1 MGLLYTGSI
10 AAEICPPRGKRGGN
24 GILARVARLPK
35 RCFKHSIQSGAT
47 VAAQEKRTM
56 LPCLASPANRRGY
69 SGDAIR
75 VIAFGSLLLMAA
87 CCLLLPAPVRSAD
100 SPRTREPLTVDAFS
114 VVKVRVKA
122 VSDARSRTTL
132 GGEREGTG
140 IVIDSSGLI
149 LTIGYL
155 VQEAESVEVAATDG
169 RAVPASVIAY
179 DFTTGFG
186 LLRAV
191 KAPAIKPIAFGD
203 SATIPEREPV
213 LIVGFD
219 GVAPAFV
226 VSRRPFAGYWEYLL
240 DEAIYTAPA
249 TVNWQGAA
257 LINKEGKLLGVGSLV
272 VGDALG
278 GRGQVPGNLFV
289 PIDLLKP
296 ILGDLIAQ
304 GRSSSKP
311 RPWLG
316 VSTQDLQGK
325 LIVTR
330 VSPGSPAEQAGLVNG
345 DIIVGIR
352 GEQVQ
357 GHTDFYRKL
366 WATGDAG
373 ADVVLDV
380 LKGTEVKK
388 LEVHSMDRE
397 KYLRP
402 KPTY

>member
-1 MGLLYTGSI
+1 MQTLRI
-10 AAEICPPRGKRGGN
+10 PGGASDRADVPLRKPWL
-24 GILARVARLPK
+24 I
-35 RCFKHSIQSGAT
+35 GAT
-47 VAAQEKRTM
+47 LALVVTLGSWVA
-56 LPCLASPANRRGY
+56 PATAA
-69 SGDAIR
+69 DAP
-75 VIAFGSLLLMAA
+75 GS
-87 CCLLLPAPVRSAD
+87 SA
-100 SPRTREPLTVDAFS
+100 REPLTVDAFS
-114 VVKVRVKA
+114 VVRVKVQA
-122 VSDARSRTTL
+122 VPDPRSRDTL
-132 GGEREGTG
+132 GTEREGTG

-155 VQEAESVEVAATDG
+155 IQEAETVQVNAADG
-169 RAVPASVIAY
+169 RALPASVIAY
-179 DFTTGFG
+179 DYSTGFG

-191 KAPAIKPIAFGD
+191 KAPAIRPIAFGD
-203 SATIPEREPV
+203 SAKVSDSEPV

-272 VGDALG
+272 VGDATGARTQL
-278 GRGQVPGNLFV
+278 PGNLFV

-304 GRSSSKP
+304 GKSPHKP

-316 VSTQDLQGK
+316 VNTQDLQGK

-330 VSPGSPAEQAGLVNG
+330 VSPDSPAEKAGLATG
-345 DIIVGIR
+345 DIIVGVR
-352 GEQVQ
+352 GETIKNQA
-357 GHTDFYRKL
+357 DFYRRL

-373 ADVVLDV
+373 AEVVLDV

-388 LEVHSMDRE
+388 LGVRSIDRDS
-397 KYLRP
+397 YLRP
-402 KPTY
+402 KPVY

>member
-1 MGLLYTGSI
+1 MWLTLVSLGARLGPRPGTVPGLLL
-10 AAEICPPRGKRGGN
+10 AACLLFASLPVTAADAPRG
-24 GILARVARLPK
+24 
-35 RCFKHSIQSGAT
+35 GA
-47 VAAQEKRTM
+47 
-56 LPCLASPANRRGY
+56 
-69 SGDAIR
+69 
-75 VIAFGSLLLMAA
+75 
-87 CCLLLPAPVRSAD
+87 
-100 SPRTREPLTVDAFS
+100 REPLTVDAFS
-114 VVKVRVKA
+114 VVKIHAKA
-122 VSDARSRTTL
+122 VPDARSRSTL
-132 GGEREGTG
+132 GPEREGTG

-155 VQEAESVEVAATDG
+155 IQEAESVEIAAADG
-169 RAVPASVIAY
+169 RPLPASVVAY
-179 DFTTGFG
+179 DFHTGFG

-191 KAPAIKPIAFGD
+191 KAPPVRPIAFGD
-203 SATIPEREPV
+203 SARIGDSEPV

-240 DEAIYTAPA
+240 DEAIFTAPA

-278 GRGQVPGNLFV
+278 ARAQLPGNMFV

-304 GRSSSKP
+304 GRTSAKP

-316 VSTQDLQGK
+316 VNTQDLQGK

-330 VSPGSPAEQAGLVNG
+330 VSPESPAEKAGLAAG
-345 DIIVGIR
+345 DIIIGVR

-357 GHTDFYRKL
+357 GHADFYRKL
-366 WATGDAG
+366 WASGDAG
-373 ADVVLDV
+373 IEVMLDV
-380 LKGTEVKK
+380 LKGTEIKHLGVR
-388 LEVHSMDRE
+388 SMDRNH
-397 KYLRP
+397 YLRP

>member
-1 MGLLYTGSI
+1 MMTMLHSIASTGDRRDKWMLAAGSI
-10 AAEICPPRGKRGGN
+10 ILVVMALFAMQSSVHAAEAPRAGG
-24 GILARVARLPK
+24 
-35 RCFKHSIQSGAT
+35 
-47 VAAQEKRTM
+47 
-56 LPCLASPANRRGY
+56 
-69 SGDAIR
+69 
-75 VIAFGSLLLMAA
+75 
-87 CCLLLPAPVRSAD
+87 
-100 SPRTREPLTVDAFS
+100 REPLTVDAFS
-114 VVKVRVKA
+114 VVKVHVKA
-122 VSDARSRTTL
+122 VADARSRATL
-132 GGEREGTG
+132 GDERDGTG

-155 VQEAESVEVAATDG
+155 VQEAESVNVSTADG

-179 DFTTGFG
+179 DFSTGFG

-191 KAPAIKPIAFGD
+191 KPPSIKPIAFGD
-203 SATIPEREPV
+203 SATVPEREPV

-272 VGDALG
+272 VGDAVG
-278 GRGQVPGNLFV
+278 GRGQVPGNMFV

-304 GRSSSKP
+304 GRTSSKP

-316 VSTQDLQGK
+316 VNTQDMQGK

-330 VSPGSPAEQAGLVNG
+330 VSPDSPADQAGLANG

-352 GEQVQ
+352 GEQVK

-373 ADVVLDV
+373 TDVVLDV
-380 LKGTEVKK
+380 LKGVEIKK

>member
-1 MGLLYTGSI
+1 MQHPVTLPDQRLARPRDGSWWLTVAGGLLL
-10 AAEICPPRGKRGGN
+10 AASLCAGN
-24 GILARVARLPK
+24 
-35 RCFKHSIQSGAT
+35 
-47 VAAQEKRTM
+47 
-56 LPCLASPANRRGY
+56 
-69 SGDAIR
+69 
-75 VIAFGSLLLMAA
+75 
-87 CCLLLPAPVRSAD
+87 APVRAAEA
-100 SPRTREPLTVDAFS
+100 PGEARREPLTVDAFS
-114 VVKVRVKA
+114 VVKVNVKA
-122 VSDARSRTTL
+122 VANARSRATL
-132 GGEREGTG
+132 GAEREGTG

-155 VQEAESVEVAATDG
+155 VQEADSVSIAATDG
-169 RAVPASVIAY
+169 RALPASVIAY
-179 DFTTGFG
+179 DYSTGFG
-186 LLRAV
+186 LLRA
-191 KAPAIKPIAFGD
+191 IKPPPVKPILFGD
-203 SATIPEREPV
+203 SATVAEREPV

-257 LINKEGKLLGVGSLV
+257 LINKQGKLLGVGSLV

-278 GRGQVPGNLFV
+278 GKGQVPGNMFV

-304 GRSSSKP
+304 GKSSSKP

-316 VSTQDLQGK
+316 INTQDLQGK

-330 VSPGSPAEQAGLVNG
+330 VSPDSPAEQAGLASG
-345 DIIVGIR
+345 DIIVGVR
-352 GEQVQ
+352 GEQVKS
-357 GHTDFYRKL
+357 HSDFYQKL
-366 WATGDAG
+366 WASGDAG
-373 ADVVLDV
+373 TEVVLDV
-380 LKGTEVKK
+380 LKGTEIRK
-388 LEVHSMDRE
+388 LGVQSMDRE

>member
-1 MGLLYTGSI
+1 MSHSFVMSFGQ
-10 AAEICPPRGKRGGN
+10 
-24 GILARVARLPK
+24 ARY
-35 RCFKHSIQSGAT
+35 GALG
-47 VAAQEKRTM
+47 QR
-56 LPCLASPANRRGY
+56 ASRRWL
-69 SGDAIR
+69 
-75 VIAFGSLLLMAA
+75 IAFAMGILLMA
-87 CCLLLPAPVRSAD
+87 LPGFMRPAAAAEEPRAD
-100 SPRTREPLTVDAFS
+100 NRQQLTVDAFS
-114 VVKVRVKA
+114 VVRVHVKA
-122 VSDARSRTTL
+122 VPDARSRATL
-132 GGEREGTG
+132 GPEREGTG

-155 VQEAESVEVAATDG
+155 IQEADTVQISAADG
-169 RAVPASVIAY
+169 RPLPASVIAY
-179 DFTTGFG
+179 DYSTGFG

-191 KAPAIKPIAFGD
+191 KAPPIKPITFGD
-203 SATIPEREPV
+203 SGKLNDREPV

-272 VGDALG
+272 VGDAMGARNQL
-278 GRGQVPGNLFV
+278 PGNLFV

-304 GRSSSKP
+304 GKSANKP

-316 VSTQDLQGK
+316 VNTQDLQGK

-330 VSPGSPAEQAGLVNG
+330 VSPDSPAEKAGLANG
-345 DIIVGIR
+345 DIIVGVR
-352 GEQVQ
+352 GETIQNQ
-357 GHTDFYRKL
+357 ADFYRRL

-373 ADVVLDV
+373 AEVVLDV
-380 LKGTEVKK
+380 LKGTEIKK
-388 LEVHSMDRE
+388 LGVRSIDRNT
-397 KYLRP
+397 YLRP
-402 KPTY
+402 RPVY

>member
-1 MGLLYTGSI
+1 MPLPVR
-10 AAEICPPRGKRGGN
+10 AAE
-24 GILARVARLPK
+24 A
-35 RCFKHSIQSGAT
+35 
-47 VAAQEKRTM
+47 
-56 LPCLASPANRRGY
+56 
-69 SGDAIR
+69 
-75 VIAFGSLLLMAA
+75 
-87 CCLLLPAPVRSAD
+87 
-100 SPRTREPLTVDAFS
+100 PRTRDPLTVDAFS
-114 VVKVRVKA
+114 VVKVNVKA
-122 VSDARSRTTL
+122 VADARSRNSL
-132 GGEREGTG
+132 GGDREGTG

-155 VQEAESVEVAATDG
+155 VQEAESVNISAADG
-169 RAVPASVIAY
+169 RVVPASVIAY

-191 KAPAIKPIAFGD
+191 KAPSVKPISFGD
-203 SATIPEREPV
+203 SATVPEREPV

-278 GRGQVPGNLFV
+278 GRGQVPGNMFV

-304 GRSSSKP
+304 GRTSSKP

-316 VSTQDLQGK
+316 INTQDLQGK

-330 VSPGSPAEQAGLVNG
+330 VSPDSPAEQAGLANG

-352 GEQVQ
+352 GEQVK

-366 WATGDAG
+366 WASGDAG

-397 KYLRP
+397 KYLRAR
-402 KPTY
+402 PTY

>member
-1 MGLLYTGSI
+1 MPLPVR
-10 AAEICPPRGKRGGN
+10 AAE
-24 GILARVARLPK
+24 A
-35 RCFKHSIQSGAT
+35 
-47 VAAQEKRTM
+47 
-56 LPCLASPANRRGY
+56 
-69 SGDAIR
+69 
-75 VIAFGSLLLMAA
+75 
-87 CCLLLPAPVRSAD
+87 
-100 SPRTREPLTVDAFS
+100 PRTRDPLTVDAFS
-114 VVKVRVKA
+114 VVKVNVKA
-122 VSDARSRTTL
+122 VADARSRNSL
-132 GGEREGTG
+132 GGDREGTG

-155 VQEAESVEVAATDG
+155 VQEAESVNISAADG

-191 KAPAIKPIAFGD
+191 KAPAVKPISFGD
-203 SATIPEREPV
+203 SATVPEREPV

-278 GRGQVPGNLFV
+278 GRGQVPGNMFV

-304 GRSSSKP
+304 GRTSSKP

-316 VSTQDLQGK
+316 INTQDLQGK

-330 VSPGSPAEQAGLVNG
+330 VSPDSPAEQAGLANG

-352 GEQVQ
+352 GEQVK

-366 WATGDAG
+366 WASGDAG
-373 ADVVLDV
+373 ADIVLDV

-388 LEVHSMDRE
+388 LEVRSMDRE
-397 KYLRP
+397 KYLRA

>member
-1 MGLLYTGSI
+1 MRHPTALPCNLSERAGDLRLHVSI
-10 AAEICPPRGKRGGN
+10 AS
-24 GILARVARLPK
+24 V
-35 RCFKHSIQSGAT
+35 
-47 VAAQEKRTM
+47 
-56 LPCLASPANRRGY
+56 
-69 SGDAIR
+69 
-75 VIAFGSLLLMAA
+75 LLLAA
-87 CCLLLPAPVRSAD
+87 WLLAAAVPVRAAD
-100 SPRTREPLTVDAFS
+100 IPRPGAREPLTVDAFS
-114 VVKVRVKA
+114 VVKVNVRA
-122 VSDARSRTTL
+122 VADARSRNTL

-155 VQEAESVEVAATDG
+155 VQEAETVSIAAADG

-191 KAPAIKPIAFGD
+191 KAPTVKPISFGD
-203 SATIPEREPV
+203 SATVAEREPV

-240 DEAIYTAPA
+240 EEAIYTAPA

-316 VSTQDLQGK
+316 INTQDLQGK

-330 VSPGSPAEQAGLVNG
+330 VSPDSPADQAGLASG
-345 DIIVGIR
+345 DIIVGVR
-352 GEQVQ
+352 GEQVK
-357 GHTDFYRKL
+357 GHSDFYHKL
-366 WATGDAG
+366 WASGDAG
-373 ADVVLDV
+373 IEIVLDV
-380 LKGTEVKK
+380 LKGTEIKK
-388 LEVHSMDRE
+388 LGVQSMDRE

>member
-1 MGLLYTGSI
+1 MLHRFASTSNPAGHFARDLFRL
-10 AAEICPPRGKRGGN
+10 AA
-24 GILARVARLPK
+24 
-35 RCFKHSIQSGAT
+35 
-47 VAAQEKRTM
+47 
-56 LPCLASPANRRGY
+56 
-69 SGDAIR
+69 
-75 VIAFGSLLLMAA
+75 GSLLLVAA
-87 CCLLLPAPVRSAD
+87 CILAMPALVRAAEV
-100 SPRTREPLTVDAFS
+100 PRTREPLTVDAFS
-114 VVKVRVKA
+114 VVKVNVKA
-122 VSDARSRTTL
+122 VADARSRNSL

-155 VQEAESVEVAATDG
+155 VQEAESVNISAADG
-169 RAVPASVIAY
+169 RAVPANVIAY

-191 KAPAIKPIAFGD
+191 KAPSVKPISFGD
-203 SATIPEREPV
+203 SATVPEREPV

-304 GRSSSKP
+304 GRTSSKP

-316 VSTQDLQGK
+316 INTQDLQGK

-330 VSPGSPAEQAGLVNG
+330 VSPDSPAEQAGLANG

-352 GEQVQ
+352 GEQVK

-366 WATGDAG
+366 WASGDAG
-373 ADVVLDV
+373 ADIVLDV

-388 LEVHSMDRE
+388 LEIHSMDRE
-397 KYLRP
+397 KYLRAR
-402 KPTY
+402 PTY

>member
-1 MGLLYTGSI
+1 MSQPISLAYSRGCGRKRELISRVNTALLLALLMVAGWIGRSY
-10 AAEICPPRGKRGGN
+10 AAEAPRGGER
-24 GILARVARLPK
+24 P
-35 RCFKHSIQSGAT
+35 
-47 VAAQEKRTM
+47 
-56 LPCLASPANRRGY
+56 
-69 SGDAIR
+69 
-75 VIAFGSLLLMAA
+75 
-87 CCLLLPAPVRSAD
+87 
-100 SPRTREPLTVDAFS
+100 PLTVDAFS
-114 VVKVRVKA
+114 VVKIHVRA
-122 VSDARSRTTL
+122 VNDARSRSTL
-132 GGEREGTG
+132 GPERDGTG

-155 VQEAESVEVAATDG
+155 VQEAETVDISAADG
-169 RAVPASVIAY
+169 RTVPASVIAY

-191 KAPAIKPIAFGD
+191 KPPSVKPITLGD
-203 SATIPEREPV
+203 SSTVPEREPV

-240 DEAIYTAPA
+240 DEAIYTAPV

-304 GRSSSKP
+304 GRTSSKP

-316 VSTQDLQGK
+316 VSTQDMQGK

-330 VSPGSPAEQAGLVNG
+330 VSPDSPAEQAGLTTG
-345 DIIVGIR
+345 DIILGIR
-352 GEQVQ
+352 GEQIK
-357 GHTDFYRKL
+357 GHPDFYRKL
-366 WATGDAG
+366 WASGDAG
-373 ADVVLDV
+373 TDVKLDV
-380 LKGTEVKK
+380 LKGVEVKQ
-388 LEVHSMDRE
+388 LNVRSMDRE

-402 KPTY
+402 RPTY

>member
-1 MGLLYTGSI
+1 
-10 AAEICPPRGKRGGN
+10 
-24 GILARVARLPK
+24 
-35 RCFKHSIQSGAT
+35 
-47 VAAQEKRTM
+47 M
-56 LPCLASPANRRGY
+56 LQCLASIGKRSENSSRDGL
-69 SGDAIR
+69 R
-75 VIAFGSLLLMAA
+75 VAAGSLLVLAA
-87 CCLLLPAPVRSAD
+87 SFCAMPGVVRAADAPR
-100 SPRTREPLTVDAFS
+100 PGGREPLTVDAFS
-114 VVKVRVKA
+114 VVKVTVKA
-122 VSDARSRTTL
+122 VADARSRNTL

-155 VQEAESVEVAATDG
+155 VQEAESVSISAVDG

-186 LLRAV
+186 LLRSV
-191 KAPAIKPIAFGD
+191 KPPSVKPISFGD
-203 SATIPEREPV
+203 SATVPEREPV

-257 LINKEGKLLGVGSLV
+257 LVNKEGKLLGVGSLV

-304 GRSSSKP
+304 GRTSSKP

-330 VSPGSPAEQAGLVNG
+330 VSPDSPAEQAGLVNG

-352 GEQVQ
+352 GEQVK

-366 WATGDAG
+366 WASGDAG
-373 ADVVLDV
+373 AEIMLDV
-380 LKGTEVKK
+380 LKGTEVRK
-388 LEVHSMDRE
+388 LGVQSMDRE

-402 KPTY
+402 RPTY